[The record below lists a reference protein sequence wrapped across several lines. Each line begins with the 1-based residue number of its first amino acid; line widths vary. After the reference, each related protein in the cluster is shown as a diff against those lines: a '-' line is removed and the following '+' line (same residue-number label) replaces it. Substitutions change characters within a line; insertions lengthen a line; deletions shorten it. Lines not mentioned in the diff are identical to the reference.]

1 MIYVKIHKGSEKI
14 VTSLC
19 DSELI
24 GKTFKEG
31 KFVLNVSEQ
40 FYKGDLVKE
49 EEVEKILVDAMD
61 LNIVGKRSCD
71 IALNLGCIS
80 KENILVIQKVPHAQ
94 SILL

>member
-1 MIYVKIHKGSEKI
+1 MIYVKVHNGSGNA

-49 EEVEKILVDAMD
+49 EEVEKILKKIVN
-61 LNIVGKRSCD
+61 LNIVGERSCD
-71 IALNLGCIS
+71 IALKLGCIS
-80 KENILVIQKVPHAQ
+80 KENILVIQEVPHAQ